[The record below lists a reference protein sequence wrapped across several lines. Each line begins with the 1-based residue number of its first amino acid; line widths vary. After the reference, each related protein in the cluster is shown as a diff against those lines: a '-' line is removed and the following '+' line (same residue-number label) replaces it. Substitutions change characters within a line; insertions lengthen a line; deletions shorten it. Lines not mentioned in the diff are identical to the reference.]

1 MLKSKLGL
9 ATAGVLAATLSMQ
22 SMAQEVAVSTPL
34 SVDELSFAF
43 ADVAQA
49 DVLAMS
55 QGEMKETEG
64 AVAFV
69 PFLIGMM
76 VGGATGVGMH
86 QGFHNVNLYRQNQ
99 PPQFDRN
106 IRNNAFAFG
115 TGMVGGAYT
124 TSMLRAASI
133 PTSIVSPIAWNSANA
148 TGNTIIR
155 ANGAAIGQAHVAV
168 YNRPVNAQLVVIPTN
183 PVVVRPTNTIT
194 PPIVRPYVDNSQLQS
209 DIRLN
214 QQMLNQSIYSG
225 FVAPRFCP
233 SYTGSGMGMNICG

>member
-1 MLKSKLGL
+1 MLQFKLKFAAVGM
-9 ATAGVLAATLSMQ
+9 LAATLSMQ
-22 SMAQEVAVSTPL
+22 SMAQEVATAQAPL

-69 PFLIGMM
+69 PLLIGMM

-99 PPQFDRN
+99 PLQFDRN

-124 TSMLRAASI
+124 TSMLRTASI
-133 PTSIVSPIAWNSANA
+133 PTSIVSPTAWNSANA
-148 TGNTIIR
+148 TGNAIIR

-168 YNRPVNAQLVVIPTN
+168 YNRPVNAQP
-183 PVVVRPTNTIT
+183 VVRPTNTIT
-194 PPIVRPYVDNSQLQS
+194 PLIVRPYVDNSQLQA
-209 DIRLN
+209 DIRLT
-214 QQMLNQSIYSG
+214 QQTLNQSIYGG

-233 SYTGSGMGMNICG
+233 SYTGSGMGMNICS